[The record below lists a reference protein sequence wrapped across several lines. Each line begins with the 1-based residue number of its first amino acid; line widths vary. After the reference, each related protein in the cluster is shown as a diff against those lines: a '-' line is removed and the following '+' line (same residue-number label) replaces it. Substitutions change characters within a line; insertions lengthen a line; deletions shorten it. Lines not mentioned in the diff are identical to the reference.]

1 MASKN
6 WIEKASAQIAE
17 MTPKTGF
24 NVVAV
29 DRMERPGEALYLID
43 HFTDEG
49 KAEAARA
56 AHEAKS
62 GDKTYVYSSKTKTNA
77 ASMR

>member
-1 MASKN
+1 MADKN
-6 WIEKASAQIAE
+6 WVEKATAQIAE
-17 MTPKTGF
+17 MTPRTGF

-29 DRMERPGEALYLID
+29 DRMERPGEALYLVN

-62 GDKTYVYSSKTKTNA
+62 GDKSYVYSSNTKTNA
-77 ASMR
+77 SSMR

>member
-1 MASKN
+1 MADKN
-6 WIEKASAQIAE
+6 WVEKATAQIAE
-17 MTPKTGF
+17 MTPRTGF

-29 DRMERPGEALYLID
+29 DRMERPGEALYLVN

-62 GDKTYVYSSKTKTNA
+62 GDKSYVYSSNTKTNA
-77 ASMR
+77 SAMK